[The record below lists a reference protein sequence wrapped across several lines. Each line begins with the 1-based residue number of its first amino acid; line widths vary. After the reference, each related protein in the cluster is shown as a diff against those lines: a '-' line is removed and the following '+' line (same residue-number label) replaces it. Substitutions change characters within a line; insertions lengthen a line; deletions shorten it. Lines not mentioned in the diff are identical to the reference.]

1 MRILLTND
9 DGIMAPGIL
18 AMRRALEGL
27 GDVTIVAPMTAQ
39 SAVGHAISVADPVR
53 CHRIDL
59 GDGLVG
65 HGVDGRPADCVKLAV
80 LELMPERPDLVVSGL
95 NLGANVGINVLYS
108 GTVAAAIEGAFYGIP
123 SVAASLEVSD
133 TMDFAGA
140 ARIVRR
146 LIDQFLAK
154 DIGGPAPAASLGL
167 LTESGPVAPADVTAT
182 EEGVWRQ
189 AMLLNV
195 NVPDLSHGA
204 PRGVRVVPQSM
215 KGFREGWEKRQ
226 DPRGR
231 TYYWM
236 IGAQDVE
243 NGTQETDVSALARRY
258 VTVTP
263 LRFDLTDHERMA
275 ALRGWDLTT

>member
-1 MRILLTND
+1 
-9 DGIMAPGIL
+9 MAPGIL

-80 LELMPERPDLVVSGL
+80 LELMPARPDLVVSGL

-123 SVAASLEVSD
+123 SVAASLEASD
-133 TMDFAGA
+133 VMDFAGA

-146 LIDQFLAK
+146 LIDQCLARGI
-154 DIGGPAPAASLGL
+154 DSPAPEASLGTL
-167 LTESGPVAPADVTAT
+167 KENGSGGPRERIDGEPHAGAAA
-182 EEGVWRQ
+182 WNQ
-189 AMLLNV
+189 AMLLNI
-195 NVPDLSHGA
+195 NVPDLSRGA
-204 PRGVRVVPQSM
+204 PRGVRVAPQSM

-243 NGTQETDVSALARRY
+243 NGAQETDVAALAARY
-258 VTVTP
+258 VTLTP

-275 ALRGWDLTT
+275 ALREWDLKA